1 MAQTRALKRS
11 LEASLAEAIS
21 TEQLSSL
28 CLSALQDPDQAIEA
42 DLPLTGVP
50 QDLEKALSSIFVRY
64 PQSEQAHYGTRSS
77 LVAAYEPQKG
87 LVMTEVTH
95 QPDGAKQ
102 AISRVNLDWRLPF

>member
-1 MAQTRALKRS
+1 MA
-11 LEASLAEAIS
+11 EASS

-28 CLSALQDPDQAIEA
+28 CLGALQDPDQAMETE
-42 DLPLTGVP
+42 LPRTGVP